1 MGNEQESLPWIRR
14 VSHKIFYAVVSS
26 VWTLKVKGIENVPTE
41 GPLIIAFNHV
51 SWWDGPIAV
60 VGVGFTRCLRFA
72 GKAELFSIPILG
84 WFLKAVGMFPLNRG
98 KSDVQAIR
106 TAVDLIRQGGSLG
119 LFPEGT
125 RSKTGAIGRP
135 KAGVGFLARETG
147 APVVPARL
155 INTDKVFR
163 FCPLEVRFGSP
174 IKFEGGAGDRA
185 ECQAFAQKVM
195 DRIAVL

>member
-1 MGNEQESLPWIRR
+1 MEDESEKMPRIRR
-14 VSHKIFYAVVSS
+14 VSHKFLHLLFRFI
-26 VWTLKVKGIENVPTE
+26 WTLKVTGLDNVPRT
-41 GPLIIAFNHV
+41 GPVIIAFNHI
-51 SWWDGPIAV
+51 SWWDGPVAIF
-60 VGVGFTRCLRFA
+60 GLGFTRYLRFP
-72 GKAELFSIPILG
+72 GKAELFNVPILG

-98 KSDVQAIR
+98 RSDVQAIR
-106 TAVDLIRQGGSLG
+106 TAVEVIREGGSLG

-155 INTDKVFR
+155 LNTDKLFR
-163 FCPLEVRFGSP
+163 FYPLEVRFGSP
-174 IKFEGGAGDRA
+174 ITFEGGAGDRA
-185 ECQAFAQKVM
+185 QCQDFAQKVM